1 MKMKKLLTVLL
12 LTCLVVSVLHVT
24 AFANT
29 GTEDTNEEQYFAP
42 LEDSTEQSEDNYIS
56 LYEYKSH
63 YLPDEMIE
71 VSFLLTS
78 ELEIEDIDYVN
89 IGFSAVEINV
99 DEDNEKKLNVV
110 LDCLSNQRYSSLELG
125 VVLSNGETVYSELY
139 AFNNEYGTFISYF
152 SNENARD
159 KYYQFAIEN
168 GILTTE
174 QVTELILE
182 ETKGTAEEIVVDEL
196 SPTDMSMSASS
207 MSTTGTFTI
216 AVTLMWVDDN
226 NVMHPLRKV
235 WVEAYSNDIIP
246 TLLTAKT
253 MENDGTVDFEIPA
266 GTEVFFKVYAGDSN
280 AMVKIPGLN
289 IDYCYKTASV
299 PGKESGEATT
309 LSVYFHMNIT
319 DFGKAAQ
326 ISQALLTARDYA
338 WEMMDTQPSDV
349 TVVYPYDNEIED
361 AYDSNNKN
369 GCFYESAYNR
379 ISITGRHP
387 KNDSTH
393 PHSYA
398 AWDVIMHEYG
408 HHIQYEL
415 GLTDSS
421 GGGHYS
427 SESVAEHYKDH
438 YETDN
443 FSNCT
448 MSCVLQN
455 IFNWPIPYV
464 TEDECKYKGCAIAW
478 AEAWATVFGNMAQE
492 YYSLYLSGINYV
504 ADKTYTSY
512 NGLDE
517 SIENTP
523 SALSNCLAEDV
534 ELIIICLL
542 YDMYDNNDNSED
554 HDNLFFNHT
563 KMWSFYI
570 NSGAKTLYDFI
581 EYVKTTP
588 MSYYE
593 ITILG
598 KLLHEY
604 KLTTTAPSLI
614 VNGLDF
620 PTVQFEWNEPN
631 PSGFYNARKFSV
643 NFYNSSCELVGST
656 TPQEVTLVGVTGR
669 ITINETLWQSV
680 LNLNSHFYV
689 SVTMGE
695 YDGNI
700 SNQGDD
706 YFITEYESEYTI
718 CYPSTLGLYE
728 NISYNSVVTKT
739 LDEGECYWFE
749 FTAPGTDVYIFET
762 GGETDTYGEL
772 FSSLAAGTSNTNMI
786 TFNDDGGEDGN
797 FKITYALNTGES
809 VYLRVRGYGWD
820 QNGEFTLSVSSN
832 SHVHNYVES
841 YSRFTANAHKA
852 YCYCGEYIIESH
864 DYIFKLGKNTC
875 KHCGYS
881 TGGTVPEIM
890 GLVDNGTT
898 TCCDQIYCL
907 IHEEDE

>member
-1 MKMKKLLTVLL
+1 MKKLLTVLL
-12 LTCLVVSVLHVT
+12 LICLIVSVLPVT

-29 GTEDTNEEQYFAP
+29 GTEDTNEEQYSAP
-42 LEDSTEQSEDNYIS
+42 LEDSTEQSADNYIS

-125 VVLSNGETVYSELY
+125 VVLSNGETVYSEIY

-152 SNENARD
+152 SDENARD

-196 SPTDMSMSASS
+196 SLTDMSMSASS
-207 MSTTGTFTI
+207 MSTTGTYTI

-235 WVEAYSNDIIP
+235 WVEAYSNDMVP

-266 GTEVFFKVYAGDSN
+266 ETEVFFKVYAGDSN

-289 IDYCYKTASV
+289 IDYCYPTASV
-299 PGKESGEATT
+299 PGKEAGERST
-309 LSVYFHMNIT
+309 LNVYFHMDT

-326 ISQALLTARDYA
+326 ISQAVLTARDYA
-338 WEMMDTQPSDV
+338 WDMMDTQPNNI
-349 TVVYPYDNEIED
+349 TIVYPYDVILFEEI
-361 AYDSNNKN
+361 APNYRGN
-369 GCFYESAYNR
+369 CFYLIALN
-379 ISITGRHP
+379 SIFITCKYVKKPGHP
-387 KNDSTH
+387 DTYSD
-393 PHSYA
+393 
-398 AWDVIMHEYG
+398 WDAIMHEYG
-408 HHIQYEL
+408 HHIQENL
-415 GLTDSS
+415 EISDSPGRNHFIDVDMS
-421 GGGHYS
+421 QHFISHYLS
-427 SESVAEHYKDH
+427 N
-438 YETDN
+438 N
-443 FSNCT
+443 FSSCLCDSNLESE
-448 MSCVLQN
+448 MNCVLKTN
-455 IFNWPIPYV
+455 LFPSVVIP
-464 TEDECKYKGCAIAW
+464 ENQCKYKGAALAW
-478 AEAWATVFGNMAQE
+478 SEAWAMIFGNMAQE
-492 YYSLYLSGINYV
+492 YYSDYLSNIQFVND
-504 ADKTYTSY
+504 AKCTSFNDIDISY
-512 NGLDE
+512 RYKYYYLTE
-517 SIENTP
+517 SLEMNIQ
-523 SALSNCLAEDV
+523 A
-534 ELIIICLL
+534 LL
-542 YDMYDNNDNSED
+542 YDMYDDDVTTESFDCVCFSHEEMWNFTT
-554 HDNLFFNHT
+554 HDQV
-563 KMWSFYI
+563 
-570 NSGAKTLYDFI
+570 KTLYEFI
-581 EYVKTTP
+581 ELVKNTS
-588 MSYYE
+588 MSYIE
-593 ITILG
+593 RSNLG
-598 KLLHEY
+598 KLLHKY
-604 KLTTTAPSLI
+604 NLTTTAPDLI
-614 VNGLDF
+614 VNGLDC

-656 TPQEVTLVGVTGR
+656 TPQEVTLNNSIGE
-669 ITINETLWQSV
+669 ITIDETLWQSI
-680 LNLNSHFYV
+680 LNLNNRFYL
-689 SVTMGE
+689 SVTQRE
-695 YDGNI
+695 YDGDVN
-700 SNQGDD
+700 NEGDD
-706 YFITEYESEYTI
+706 YFITGYESEYTI

-728 NISYNSVVTKT
+728 SIAYNSVVTKT
-739 LDEGECYWFE
+739 LDEGECYWFK
-749 FTAPGTDVYIFET
+749 FTAPSTDVYVFET

-772 FSSLAAGTSNTNMI
+772 FSSLAAGTSNTNML
-786 TFNDDGGEDGN
+786 TFNDDGGEEYN

-841 YSRFTANAHKA
+841 YSRYNANAHKA

-875 KHCGYS
+875 KHCGYA
-881 TGGTVPEIM
+881 TDGPVQEIM
-890 GLVDNGTT
+890 GLVDNGTM